1 MGTHIVGH
9 VQRRVGDTEGNANMK
24 TLLILI
30 CIAAI
35 ASSSS
40 TVAVG
45 QPSFGPTADNSVSGV
60 ALKGPA
66 PGAQRVHAK
75 QATLRTQG
83 NFDGIKSTVVK
94 EMRATK
100 AFVREN
106 VIKEESVD
114 RKLMLLAAIG
124 MIVLQLRRKHNSL
137 PQRQIAP
144 YA

>member
-1 MGTHIVGH
+1 
-9 VQRRVGDTEGNANMK
+9 MK

-35 ASSSS
+35 SSLCGTAAISR
-40 TVAVG
+40 
-45 QPSFGPTADNSVSGV
+45 PSIGPTADNSVS
-60 ALKGPA
+60 ALESSAPA
-66 PGAQRVHAK
+66 TPRVRGK
-75 QATLRTQG
+75 QAAPRAQG
-83 NFDGIKSTVVK
+83 NLDSFKGTVVQ

-100 AFVREN
+100 AFVKEN
-106 VIKEESVD
+106 VVKEESVD

-124 MIVLQLRRKHNSL
+124 MIVLQLRRKHKSL

>member
-1 MGTHIVGH
+1 
-9 VQRRVGDTEGNANMK
+9 MK

-35 ASSSS
+35 SSS
-40 TVAVG
+40 TAAIG
-45 QPSFGPTADNSVSGV
+45 RASIGPTADSSVSGV
-60 ALKGPA
+60 ALEGPA
-66 PGAQRVHAK
+66 PTAQRVRGK
-75 QATLRTQG
+75 QASLRAQG
-83 NFDGIKSTVVK
+83 NLDSFKGTVVK

-100 AFVREN
+100 AFVKEN
-106 VIKEESVD
+106 VVKEESVD

>member
-1 MGTHIVGH
+1 
-9 VQRRVGDTEGNANMK
+9 MK

-35 ASSSS
+35 SSQSS
-40 TVAVG
+40 TAAVG
-45 QPSFGPTADNSVSGV
+45 QPSIVPTADNSVSKV
-60 ALKGPA
+60 ALEGPA
-66 PGAQRVHAK
+66 PAAQRGHAK
-75 QATLRTQG
+75 RPAVRAQG
-83 NFDGIKSTVVK
+83 NFDGIKGTVVK

-100 AFVREN
+100 AFVKEN
-106 VIKEESVD
+106 VAKEDSVD

-124 MIVLQLRRKHNSL
+124 MIVLQLRRKHKSL